1 MCVEDAENAVDRA
14 VLLLKRGWVSVRSLG
29 LGIGL
34 NLGNDICLVD
44 SALDD
49 LLLFRR
55 QVLGKVL
62 VEGRLFLLE
71 A

>member
-1 MCVEDAENAVDRA
+1 VCEEDAENTVERA
-14 VLLLKRGWVSVRSLG
+14 VLLLKRRWVSVSSLG

-34 NLGNDICLVD
+34 HLGNDICLVD

-62 VEGRLFLLE
+62 VEGGLFLLE

>member
-49 LLLFRR
+49 LLL
-55 QVLGKVL
+55 
-62 VEGRLFLLE
+62 
-71 A
+71 

>member
-1 MCVEDAENAVDRA
+1 MCVEDGENAVDRA
-14 VLLLKRGWVSVRSLG
+14 VLLLKRRWVSVSSLG

-34 NLGNDICLVD
+34 NLGNDIGLVD

-55 QVLGKVL
+55 QVFGKVL